1 MNRQTAHDITRTE
14 LNKHGLND
22 WKVKLALNH
31 NDPYLGLCVYR
42 DKTIML
48 NMHHIDIHHDK
59 DIVNTIKHEVA
70 HALTPG
76 HGHDKVWQD
85 KAIEIGCD
93 NTLPCSHLNL
103 PDSVIDAIRSGQTVE
118 VEIEEVTHVV
128 RTPTY
133 KVTRLQEKCPTCGK
147 VAEEKFRSKPFI
159 NKNGNEVI
167 MITLKCFHV
176 ITKVIPKATP
186 FEEIVSNDWKDEVK
200 KCKHDWNKTVCR
212 KCGQFKLYPFQI
224 TGAKIAEAGLSV
236 QKGFGVFDEMGLGK
250 TIQALAL
257 IKFHP
262 EYTPTLYIVKSALT
276 FQWFTEVLKWLG
288 PAYIP
293 QIIRTSRDPIL
304 PNFKSYIISYD
315 LLRRMKDETMKQLNI
330 RLVIMDE
337 CQQIKNPD
345 STRTKEVRKI
355 VGNPDVKVMALS
367 GTPWKNRGSE
377 FFPILNMMDP
387 IKFPSYAG
395 FITRWCD
402 HYFHGKG
409 TKMGGIANV
418 EQFKKYTDGLLIRR
432 EYEEVMDE
440 FPENKRSKL
449 SIQLDDL
456 NLNTYESATS
466 DFVEWYNQYVIDGIE
481 DTINSIELLGRLSKM
496 RHITGLAKIEAT
508 LEFIEEFLEDC
519 NRKITIFVHHKD
531 VGELMVNECRKRF
544 KDIPTFQLKASEWRD
559 DQERFDTQTRF
570 NNTPKCI
577 LIASTLACGEGLN
590 LQTCSDAVM
599 HERQWNPQNEDQ
611 ASPGRFRRIGQKS
624 NSINTTFIEAKDT
637 IDEWIDD
644 LVENKRVQFHKSMNK
659 SEMQGWTDGEMGK
672 QLAEMIVSKHK
683 KKNKGKMRGTDKV
696 KVSQIAQFR

>member
-1 MNRQTAHDITRTE
+1 MNRNTAHEITRSE
-14 LNKHGLND
+14 LDKWGLND
-22 WKVKLALNH
+22 WKVKLALNQ
-31 NDPYLGLCVYR
+31 NDPYLGLCVYK

-59 DIVNTIKHEVA
+59 DIINTIKHEVA

-76 HGHDKVWQD
+76 HGHDSVWQQ
-85 KAIEIGCD
+85 KAIEVGCD

-103 PDSVIDAIRSGQTVE
+103 PDHVIDAIRSGQTVE

-133 KVTRLQEKCPTCGK
+133 KVTRLQEKCPDCGK
-147 VAEEKFRSKPFI
+147 VAEEKFSQTFV
-159 NKNGNEVI
+159 NKNGNTVK
-167 MITLKCFHV
+167 MITLKCFH
-176 ITKVIPKATP
+176 IIMKVIPKATP
-186 FEEIVSNDWKDEVK
+186 FDEIVSNDWKPEVK
-200 KCKHDWNKTVCR
+200 NCKHVWDKTVCK
-212 KCGQFKLYPFQI
+212 KCNQFKLYQFQVDGSR
-224 TGAKIAEAGLSV
+224 TAESGLSV
-236 QKGFGVFDEMGLGK
+236 QKGFGIFDEMGLGK

-288 PAYIP
+288 PSYLP
-293 QIIRTSRDPIL
+293 QIIRTSRDQIL
-304 PNFKSYIISYD
+304 PGFKSYIISYD

-330 RLVIMDE
+330 RLVVMDE
-337 CQQIKNPD
+337 CQQVKNPD
-345 STRTKEVRKI
+345 STRTQEVRKL
-355 VGNPDVKVMALS
+355 VSNPDIKVIALS

-387 IKFPSYAG
+387 IKFPSYQG
-395 FITRWCD
+395 FINRWCD
-402 HYFHGKG
+402 YYYHGKS

-418 EQFKKYTDGLLIRR
+418 DKFKEYTHDLLIRR

-466 DFVEWYNQYVIDGIE
+466 DFVKWYNQYVIDGTE
-481 DTINSIELLGRLSKM
+481 DQISSIELLGKLSKM

-508 LEFIEEFLEDC
+508 LDFIEEFLEDTD
-519 NRKITIFVHHKD
+519 RKITVFVHHKD
-531 VGELMVNECRKRF
+531 VGELMLNECRKRF
-544 KDIPTFQLKASEWRD
+544 PHVKTFQLKASEGKD
-559 DQERFDTQTRF
+559 DQERFDTQTKF
-570 NNTPKCI
+570 NNTKKCI

-590 LQTCSDAVM
+590 LQTCSDAIM

-611 ASPGRFRRIGQKS
+611 ASPGRFRRIGQKA

-637 IDEWIDD
+637 IDEWIDQ
-644 LVENKRVQFHKSMNK
+644 LVESKREQFHKSMNK
-659 SEMQGWTDGEMGK
+659 SEMQGWTDGAMGK
-672 QLAEMIVSKHK
+672 ALAEMIVEKHK
-683 KKNKGKMRGTDKV
+683 SKNKGNKRQV
-696 KVSQIAQFR
+696 KISQVANVR